1 MEITR
6 MTEAA
11 NAANNTS
18 VAAFIVTLQ
27 TLAAA
32 FFADVGVRSI
42 ISAVLLALLLS
53 VLVAWRKG
61 QFTFYRLPDFLKDQL
76 PYAAIYFALKLFAEQ
91 AGWGAVV
98 PVAFGLIMLKFSSS
112 VLDSL
117 AALGVPIP
125 EAVLELV
132 RKSGSVK

>member
-6 MTEAA
+6 MAGSA
-11 NAANNTS
+11 NDAS
-18 VAAFIVTLQ
+18 VSAFIVTLQ

-32 FFADVGVRSI
+32 FFADAGVRSI
-42 ISAVLLALLLS
+42 ISAVLLALALS

-61 QFTFYRLPDFLKDQL
+61 EFTFYRLPDFLKDQL

-98 PVAFGLIMLKFSSS
+98 PVAFGLIMLKFGSS

-125 EAVLELV
+125 QSVLELV

>member
-6 MTEAA
+6 MAEAA

-32 FFADVGVRSI
+32 FFADIGVKSI

-98 PVAFGLIMLKFSSS
+98 PLAFSLIMLKFGSS

-125 EAVLELV
+125 ESLLNLV
-132 RKSGSVK
+132 KKQ

>member
-6 MTEAA
+6 MGGAA
-11 NAANNTS
+11 TDAS
-18 VAAFIVTLQ
+18 VSAFIVTLQ

-42 ISAVLLALLLS
+42 ISAVLLALFLS

-61 QFTFYRLPDFLKDQL
+61 EFTFYRLPDFLKDQL
-76 PYAAIYFALKLFAEQ
+76 PYAAIYFALKLFAEG
-91 AGWGAVV
+91 AGLGAVV